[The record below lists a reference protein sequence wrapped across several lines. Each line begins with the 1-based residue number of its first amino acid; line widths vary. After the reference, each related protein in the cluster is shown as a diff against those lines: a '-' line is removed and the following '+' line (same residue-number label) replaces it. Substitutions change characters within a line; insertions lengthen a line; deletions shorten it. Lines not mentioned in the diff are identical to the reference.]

1 MSETITKAMKRPGAA
16 PAALAG
22 LGVLLVLLIIGFLQG
37 LFTTLGVAATSTID
51 GGYFGQLWTAQLVGL
66 ATGPLPFAV
75 GVFLGLWQVAPIAP
89 TLRLAHV
96 VTRSVLAALLG
107 GAVMWIVFWVAQLVV
122 EVAGFAREF
131 QGAVLF
137 GKLGPDAIGAAFRA
151 LSVTTGYLPIAVLAG
166 ILLWGWLQRH
176 PLDKPVHG
184 ALDEV

>member
-1 MSETITKAMKRPGAA
+1 
-16 PAALAG
+16 
-22 LGVLLVLLIIGFLQG
+22 
-37 LFTTLGVAATSTID
+37 
-51 GGYFGQLWTAQLVGL
+51 
-66 ATGPLPFAV
+66 
-75 GVFLGLWQVAPIAP
+75 
-89 TLRLAHV
+89 
-96 VTRSVLAALLG
+96 
-107 GAVMWIVFWVAQLVV
+107 MWIVFWVAQLVV